1 MPRRIKR
8 AILKRFHKIS
18 EKDDVEING
27 ESKFHCEL
35 NFIERVWANAESAL
49 RSTCTFNF
57 KDLQARLPATLD
69 VISSQLI
76 RKGARSCFRRM
87 EI

>member
-1 MPRRIKR
+1 
-8 AILKRFHKIS
+8 LKRFHKIS
-18 EKDDVEING
+18 EIDDVEING
-27 ESKFHCEL
+27 EIQFHSEL

-69 VISSQLI
+69 AISSQFI
-76 RKGARSCFRRM
+76 RKSLSLMISLDGNL
-87 EI
+87 